1 MKRDGK
7 SKFKNTIK
15 VSLSDQYGSCTITS
29 HMRALCSTDSNV
41 SFSSIRFDINNE
53 QS

>member
-29 HMRALCSTDSNV
+29 E
-41 SFSSIRFDINNE
+41 SFVFNRFKCKFFFDKI
-53 QS
+53 